1 MNSDFDEIVA
11 AVPNESAA
19 GPEAVVHLGRRP
31 LLALLGVHPTSTPAS
46 SSLLG
51 LDLGLP
57 GISTKSDERVLMSGQ
72 DKMAAFREQ
81 AAALSDVAAQ
91 LARDKKLRK
100 RLAEAAKH
108 ASRATRL
115 AVRQVGTLSLVRRLA
130 SDAELRA
137 ELQQM
142 ADELEAAWDRLQD
155 TRIRSHRLRNTLL
168 LAGLAGGLGLALRK
182 RGTSMP
188 SFNGGTTTP
197 SVLESAIEVAVPVSV
212 AYNQW
217 TQFEEF
223 PQFMRGVDEVRQLDD
238 TRLHWVASVG
248 GRRAEWDAKILE
260 QHPDRQISWISEDGK
275 KNRGTVT
282 FESLGEDRT
291 LIRLTLSYQTEGF
304 VEAVGSAAGLDRR
317 RIEGDLVRFKE
328 LIEGR
333 GRETGAWR
341 QDVSAGTT

>member
-1 MNSDFDEIVA
+1 MFGQSKVA
-11 AVPNESAA
+11 AARGRAA
-19 GPEAVVHLGRRP
+19 TVGE
-31 LLALLGVHPTSTPAS
+31 
-46 SSLLG
+46 
-51 LDLGLP
+51 
-57 GISTKSDERVLMSGQ
+57 
-72 DKMAAFREQ
+72 
-81 AAALSDVAAQ
+81 VAARLAGDKKFRKQ
-91 LARDKKLRK
+91 LAG
-100 RLAEAAKH
+100 AVKH
-108 ASRATRL
+108 GSRAKRL

-130 SDAELRA
+130 KDAELRA

-142 ADELEAAWDRLQD
+142 AGELEAGWRRLHE
-155 TRIRSHRLRNTLL
+155 TRSRSHHLRNTLM
-168 LAGLAGGLGLALRK
+168 LAGLGGLALVLRK

-188 SFNGGTTTP
+188 SFSSGTTS
-197 SVLESAIEVAVPVSV
+197 SVLESSIEVSVPVSA

-223 PQFMRGVDEVRQLDD
+223 PQFMRGVEEVRQLDD

-282 FESLGEDRT
+282 FESLGENRT
-291 LIRLTLSYQTEGF
+291 LVQLTLSYETEGF

-333 GRETGAWR
+333 GMETGAWR
-341 QDVSAGTT
+341 QDISAGTT